1 MTDCHRHP
9 LCMPDA
15 SLPPYLTPDGI
26 DTLVRR
32 ELDDDLGPG
41 DVTTEATVS
50 PGQPARARV
59 VAKEGGI
66 VAGLPV
72 AARTFAAVDDGV
84 AVRWQVDDG
93 AAVDAGHVVGQ
104 IEGPARAL
112 LIAERT
118 ALNLLQRMSGI
129 ATATRRMVEAAAPH
143 GAEIL
148 DTRKTAPGLRRLDKW
163 AVRLGGGTNHRLG
176 LHDLIL
182 IKDNHIAAAGG
193 VGAALQSA
201 ARYRS
206 AHDAALQIE
215 IETRT
220 LDEVDAA
227 LSAGLADILLLD
239 NMVTVHPD
247 GTVDTSM
254 LEAAVQRVDGQARTE
269 ASGNVTL
276 GTVAAIAA
284 TGVDAISSG
293 ALTHSVQALDLS
305 IQMTLQ

>member
-1 MTDCHRHP
+1 
-9 LCMPDA
+9 MPDA

-72 AARTFAAVDDGV
+72 AARTFAAVDDGL

-93 AAVDAGHVVGQ
+93 AAVDAGRVVGQ

>member
-1 MTDCHRHP
+1 
-9 LCMPDA
+9 MPDA

-93 AAVDAGHVVGQ
+93 AAVDAGRVVGQ